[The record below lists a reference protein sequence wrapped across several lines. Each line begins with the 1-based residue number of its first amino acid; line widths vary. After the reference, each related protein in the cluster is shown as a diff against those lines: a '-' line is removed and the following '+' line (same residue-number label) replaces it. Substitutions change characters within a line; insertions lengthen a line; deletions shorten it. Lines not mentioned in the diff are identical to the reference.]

1 LGRQDRIQAGWVIQ
15 FRVNPG
21 SMLNGFGGNVTQG
34 QKVATRDAYGD
45 ALVKLGKKRNDVVVL
60 DADLSGSTKTS
71 KFAKAFPD
79 RFFNIGIAEQDMVG
93 TAAGFAIAGK
103 LPFLSTFA
111 VFATGRAWEQVRQ
124 SVCYPNLSVKIVA
137 SHAGITVGEDGG
149 SHQSVEDIA
158 VMRVIPNMTVI
169 VPADGPET
177 MQAIEAAADLKG
189 PCYVRVGRN
198 KVPVISDADYAF
210 RIGKAHVFHEGKDAA
225 IIATGIMVAEALKA
239 RELLSAEGI
248 DAGVINMSTIKPLD
262 RDAVVNAAK
271 RCGAVVT
278 AEEHSIIGGL
288 GGAVAETLAE
298 NAPVPLVRVGVK
310 DSFGTSGDLDG
321 LLKHYGISADH
332 VAAAVREVVNKKGAR
347 L

>member
-1 LGRQDRIQAGWVIQ
+1 MEGR
-15 FRVNPG
+15 
-21 SMLNGFGGNVTQG
+21 VT
-34 QKVATRDAYGD
+34 KIATRDAYGD
-45 ALVKLGKKRNDVVVL
+45 ALVSLGKKRNDVVVL

-79 RFFNIGIAEQDMVG
+79 RFFNMGIAEQDMMG
-93 TAAGFAIAGK
+93 TAAGLAIGGK
-103 LPFLSTFA
+103 LPFVSTFA

-124 SVCYPNLSVKIVA
+124 SICYPNLSVKIVA
-137 SHAGITVGEDGG
+137 SHAGVTVGEDGG

-158 VMRVIPNMTVI
+158 VMRVIPHMTVI

-177 MQAIEAAADLKG
+177 LQAIEAAAEHKG

-198 KVPVISDADYAF
+198 KVPTLYGSDYKF
-210 RIGKAHVFHEGKDAA
+210 KIGRAHVFNEGKDAA

-239 RELLSAEGI
+239 RDLLKAEGI

-262 RDAVVNAAK
+262 ADAVIAAAK

-288 GGAVAETLAE
+288 GGAVAEVLAE
-298 NAPVPLVRVGVK
+298 STPVPLVRIGVK
-310 DSFGTSGDLDG
+310 DIFGTSGDGEG
-321 LLKHYGISADH
+321 LLKHYGLSANDI
-332 VAAAVREVVNKKGAR
+332 ATAVKEVIKKKKA
-347 L
+347 

>member
-1 LGRQDRIQAGWVIQ
+1 MNIK
-15 FRVNPG
+15 
-21 SMLNGFGGNVTQG
+21 GGNVT

-45 ALVKLGKKRNDVVVL
+45 ALVNLGKKRSEVVVL

-71 KFAKAFPD
+71 KFAKVFPD

-93 TAAGFAIAGK
+93 TAAGLAIAGK
-103 LPFLSTFA
+103 LPFVSTFA

-124 SVCYPNLSVKIVA
+124 SVCYPNLNVKIVA

-177 MQAIEAAADLKG
+177 LQSIEAAAEYKG

-198 KVPVISDADYAF
+198 KVPTLLGDDYRF
-210 RIGKAHVFHEGKDAA
+210 KIGKAHVFNEGKDVA

-239 RELLSAEGI
+239 KDLLKTEGI
-248 DAGVINMSTIKPLD
+248 DAGVINMSTIKPI
-262 RDAVVNAAK
+262 DAEAVIAAAR
-271 RCGAVVT
+271 RCGAIVT

-288 GGAVAETLAE
+288 GGAVAEVLAE
-298 NAPVPLVRVGVK
+298 AAPVPLVRVGVK
-310 DSFGTSGDLDG
+310 DAFGTSGDYEG
-321 LLKHYGISADH
+321 LLRHYGISAENI
-332 VAAAVREVVNKKGAR
+332 VGAVKEVLKKKGVQR
-347 L
+347 

>member
-1 LGRQDRIQAGWVIQ
+1 MSQAQ
-15 FRVNPG
+15 
-21 SMLNGFGGNVTQG
+21 
-34 QKVATRDAYGD
+34 QKIATRDAYGD
-45 ALVKLGKKRNDVVVL
+45 ALVALGKKRSDVVAL
-60 DADLSGSTKTS
+60 DADLSGSTKTA

-93 TAAGFAIAGK
+93 TAAGLAIGGK
-103 LPFLSTFA
+103 LPFASTFA

-124 SVCYPNLSVKIVA
+124 SICYPNLNVKIVA

-158 VMRVIPNMTVI
+158 LMRVLPHMTVI

-177 MQAIEAAADLKG
+177 MQAIESVAEYKG

-198 KVPVISDADYAF
+198 KVPTLFGEDYKF
-210 RIGKAHVFHEGKDAA
+210 KIGKAHVFHEGRDAA
-225 IIATGIMVAEALKA
+225 IIAAGIMVAEALKA
-239 RELLSAEGI
+239 RDLLKAEGI

-262 RDAVVNAAK
+262 AEAVIAAAK
-271 RCGAVVT
+271 RCGAIVT

-298 NAPVPLVRVGVK
+298 SAPVPMARIGVK
-310 DSFGTSGDLDG
+310 DAFGTSGDQEG
-321 LLKHYGISADH
+321 LLKRYGLSAEDI
-332 VAAAVREVVNKKGAR
+332 AKAVKEVMKKKRQGGA
-347 L
+347 

>member
-1 LGRQDRIQAGWVIQ
+1 
-15 FRVNPG
+15 
-21 SMLNGFGGNVTQG
+21 VT
-34 QKVATRDAYGD
+34 KVATRDAYGD
-45 ALVKLGKKRNDVVVL
+45 ALVSLGKKRNDVVVL

-93 TAAGFAIAGK
+93 TAAGFAVAGK
-103 LPFLSTFA
+103 LPFASTFA

-124 SVCYPNLSVKIVA
+124 SVCYPNLNVKIVA
-137 SHAGITVGEDGG
+137 SHSGITVGEDGG

-158 VMRVIPNMTVI
+158 VMRVLPNMTVI

-177 MQAIEAAADLKG
+177 LQAIEAVAEHKG

-198 KVPVISDADYAF
+198 KVPTLFNEGYTF
-210 RIGKAHVFHEGKDAA
+210 RIGKAHVFNEGRDAA

-239 RELLSAEGI
+239 RDLLKQEGI
-248 DAGVINMSTIKPLD
+248 DAGVINMSTIKPI
-262 RDAVVNAAK
+262 DADAIVAAAK

-288 GGAVAETLAE
+288 GSAVAEVLAE
-298 NAPVPLVRVGVK
+298 SAPAPLVRVGVK
-310 DSFGTSGDLDG
+310 DAFGTSGDYEG
-321 LLKHYGISADH
+321 LLKHYGISAENI
-332 VAAAVREVVNKKGAR
+332 AAAVKEVIHKKKS
-347 L
+347 LKS